1 MILCSLSHL
10 CIAVD
15 KCILALEKPAYII
28 SAFIMPLLL
37 FAKENVGYLSL
48 PTQKENTKLLQLT
61 KP

>member
-1 MILCSLSHL
+1 MHFGFREA
-10 CIAVD
+10 CIYYQ
-15 KCILALEKPAYII
+15 C
-28 SAFIMPLLL
+28 AFIMPLLL